1 MPRPRLTAEEWEIAQ
16 DAIAQR
22 RADRIRSDNRVGG
35 KIRGAQVAN
44 AHSYANESNDE
55 RLDKMARNIKGFVGT
70 LRREKAA
77 REQIAVHEEPI
88 ALRGAVPEFEPI
100 KGELREDKVCELP
113 AGRIGV
119 ISDAHWPFHD
129 LKRSEDGTFYGAYWT
144 ALEALK
150 DAECEVIVLNG
161 DMLDVYNLS
170 DHEKVEARR
179 SWKWELDVAKA
190 MLTHLRK
197 FFGDKQRIVFR
208 EGNHEERYG
217 RYIARKAKELE
228 GTVHLEEFL
237 GLRSLGIEW
246 IDKRAKMT
254 AGKLWIDHGHEWF
267 GGGGV
272 TPARNYR
279 MKAIENILVG
289 HVHRTSTDVIRKP
302 LDGSYIGGWSVGC
315 LCDLNTHYAARNG
328 WNHGFAIVDVDR
340 SGDFTVHNKMII
352 GGGVR

>member
-1 MPRPRLTAEEWEIAQ
+1 MPRPRLTPEEWEIAQ
-16 DAIAQR
+16 DAISQAR
-22 RADRIRSDNRVGG
+22 KARINDAKRQGG
-35 KIRGAQVAN
+35 VITGAKTKN
-44 AHSYANESNDE
+44 AHSYANSQEHLQHIGRKVSGYKGIRERQARAEEELLAIESPV
-55 RLDKMARNIKGFVGT
+55 I
-70 LRREKAA
+70 
-77 REQIAVHEEPI
+77 P
-88 ALRGAVPEFEPI
+88 RGAVPDVEPMA
-100 KGELREDKVCELP
+100 GELREDKVCELTH
-113 AGRIGV
+113 GRIGI

-129 LKRSEDGTFYGAYWT
+129 LQRTGVGEYHGAYWD
-144 ALEALK
+144 AINALK
-150 DAECEVIVLNG
+150 DAECDVIVLNG

-170 DHEKVEARR
+170 DHEKVESRR

-190 MLTHLRK
+190 MLNHLRR

-237 GLRSLGIEW
+237 GLRGLGIEW
-246 IDKRAKMT
+246 VDKRAKMT

-279 MKAIENILVG
+279 MKAVENILVG

-328 WNHGFAIVDVDR
+328 WNHGFAIVNVDA

-352 GGGVR
+352 GGNIR

>member
-16 DAIAQR
+16 DAISQAR
-22 RADRIRSDNRVGG
+22 KSRITDDKSKGG
-35 KIRGAQVAN
+35 QIRGAQIAS
-44 AHSYANESNDE
+44 AHSYANSQEHLE
-55 RLDKMARNIKGFVGT
+55 RIGRNVKGFRGINE
-70 LRREKAA
+70 RKRQA
-77 REQIAVHEEPI
+77 EQELVAIESPVMPH
-88 ALRGAVPEFEPI
+88 GAVPDVEPMA
-100 KGELREDKVCELP
+100 GELREDKVCELTQ
-113 AGRIGV
+113 GRIGI
-119 ISDAHWPFHD
+119 ISDAHFPFHD
-129 LKRSEDGTFYGAYWT
+129 LHRTGVGEYRGAYWD
-144 ALEALK
+144 AINALK
-150 DAECEVIVLNG
+150 DAQCDVIVLNG

-170 DHEKVEARR
+170 DHEKVESRR

-190 MLTHLRK
+190 MLAHLRR
-197 FFGDKQRIVFR
+197 FFGDKQRIVYR

-237 GLRSLGIEW
+237 GLRSLNIEW
-246 IDKRAKMT
+246 VDKRAKMT

-272 TPARNYR
+272 TPGRNYR
-279 MKAIENILVG
+279 MKAVENILVG

-328 WNHGFAIVDVDR
+328 WNHGFAIVHVDA

-352 GGGVR
+352 GGNIR

>member
-1 MPRPRLTAEEWEIAQ
+1 MPRPRLTPEEWEIAQ
-16 DAIAQR
+16 DAISQAR
-22 RADRIRSDNRVGG
+22 KARINDDNRRGG
-35 KIRGAQVAN
+35 TITGAKTKN
-44 AHSYANESNDE
+44 AHSYANSQEHLQQIGRNVQGLKGVRQRQVQAEAELLAIESPV
-55 RLDKMARNIKGFVGT
+55 I
-70 LRREKAA
+70 
-77 REQIAVHEEPI
+77 P
-88 ALRGAVPEFEPI
+88 RGAVPDVEPMA
-100 KGELREDKVCELP
+100 GELREDKVCELTQ
-113 AGRIGV
+113 GRIGI

-129 LKRSEDGTFYGAYWT
+129 LQRTGVGEYRGAYWD
-144 ALEALK
+144 AINALK
-150 DAECEVIVLNG
+150 DAECDVIVLNG

-190 MLTHLRK
+190 MLQHLRR

-246 IDKRAKMT
+246 VDKRAKMT

-279 MKAIENILVG
+279 MKAVENIMVG

-328 WNHGFAIVDVDR
+328 WNHGFAIVDVDA

-352 GGGVR
+352 GGNIR

>member
-1 MPRPRLTAEEWEIAQ
+1 MPRPRLTPEEWEIAQ
-16 DAIAQR
+16 DAISQAR
-22 RADRIRSDNRVGG
+22 KSRISDDKSRGG
-35 KIRGAQVAN
+35 QTRGAKIAS
-44 AHSYANESNDE
+44 AHSYANSQEHLE
-55 RLDKMARNIKGFVGT
+55 HIGRKVKGFRGINE
-70 LRREKAA
+70 RERQA
-77 REQIAVHEEPI
+77 EQELVAIESPVIP
-88 ALRGAVPEFEPI
+88 RGAVPDVEPMA
-100 KGELREDKVCELP
+100 GELREDKVCELTQ
-113 AGRIGV
+113 GRIGI

-129 LKRSEDGTFYGAYWT
+129 LQRTGVGEYRGAYWD
-144 ALEALK
+144 AINALK
-150 DAECEVIVLNG
+150 DAECDVVVLNG

-170 DHEKVEARR
+170 DHEKVESRR

-190 MLTHLRK
+190 MLQHLRR
-197 FFGDKQRIVFR
+197 FFGDKQRIIFR

-237 GLRSLGIEW
+237 ALRSLGIEW

-279 MKAIENILVG
+279 MKAVENILVG

-328 WNHGFAIVDVDR
+328 WNHGFAIVDIDR

-352 GGGVR
+352 GGNIR

>member
-1 MPRPRLTAEEWEIAQ
+1 MPRPRLTPEEWEIAQ
-16 DAIAQR
+16 DAISQARKARISDAR
-22 RADRIRSDNRVGG
+22 RQGG
-35 KIRGAQVAN
+35 ATTGAKTKN
-44 AHSYANESNDE
+44 AHSYANSQEHLQHIGRKVAGYKGIRERQAKAEEELLAIESPV
-55 RLDKMARNIKGFVGT
+55 I
-70 LRREKAA
+70 
-77 REQIAVHEEPI
+77 P
-88 ALRGAVPEFEPI
+88 RGAVPDVEPMA
-100 KGELREDKVCELP
+100 GELREDKVCELTQ
-113 AGRIGV
+113 GRIGI

-129 LKRSEDGTFYGAYWT
+129 LQRTGVGEYRGAYWD
-144 ALEALK
+144 AICALK
-150 DAECEVIVLNG
+150 DAECDVIVLNG

-170 DHEKVEARR
+170 DHEKVESRR

-190 MLTHLRK
+190 MLQHLRR

-246 IDKRAKMT
+246 VDKRAKMT

-272 TPARNYR
+272 MPARNYR
-279 MKAIENILVG
+279 MKAVENILVG

-328 WNHGFAIVDVDR
+328 WNHGFAIVDVDA

-352 GGGVR
+352 GGNIR

>member
-1 MPRPRLTAEEWEIAQ
+1 MPRPRLTDDEWEIAQ

-22 RADRIRSDNRVGG
+22 RADRITSDKKVGG
-35 KIRGAQVAN
+35 RIRGAQVAN
-44 AHSYANESNDE
+44 AHSYANTDE
-55 RLDKMARNIKGFVGT
+55 RLDKIARKIQGLKGT
-70 LRREKAA
+70 
-77 REQIAVHEEPI
+77 HERQRQAEVELAKEAPEI
-88 ALRGAVPEFEPI
+88 PRGAVPGFEPI

-113 AGRIGV
+113 TGRIGI

-129 LKRSEDGTFYGAYWT
+129 LKRDSAGNFYGAYWT
-144 ALEALK
+144 AIETLR
-150 DAECEVIVLNG
+150 DSQCDVIVLNG

-190 MLTHLRK
+190 MLKHLRN
-197 FFGDKQRIVFR
+197 FFGDKQRIVYR

-228 GTVHLEEFL
+228 GTVHLEDFL

-246 IDKRAKMT
+246 VDKRAKMT

-279 MKAIENILVG
+279 MKAVENIIVG

-328 WNHGFAIVDVDR
+328 WNHGFAIVDVDK
-340 SGDFTVHNKMII
+340 SGDFSVHNKMII
-352 GGGVR
+352 GGNIR

>member
-1 MPRPRLTAEEWEIAQ
+1 MPRPRLTPEEWEIAQ
-16 DAIAQR
+16 DAISQAR
-22 RADRIRSDNRVGG
+22 NKRIHDSVKLGG
-35 KIRGAQVAN
+35 DMRGAQITN
-44 AHSYANESNDE
+44 AHAYANTQEHLDHIGRKVKGYQAANMRRAAAEEELRAIESP
-55 RLDKMARNIKGFVGT
+55 LVPT
-70 LRREKAA
+70 
-77 REQIAVHEEPI
+77 
-88 ALRGAVPEFEPI
+88 GAVPDVEPLA
-100 KGELREDKVCELP
+100 GELREDKVCELP
-113 AGRIGV
+113 PGRIGI

-129 LKRSEDGTFYGAYWT
+129 LKRTGIGKYAGAYWD
-144 ALEALK
+144 AINALK
-150 DAECEVIVLNG
+150 DAECDVVVLNG

-190 MLTHLRK
+190 MLAHLRR

-237 GLRSLGIEW
+237 ALRSHGIEW
-246 IDKRAKMT
+246 VDKRGKMT

-267 GGGGV
+267 GAGGV

-279 MKAIENILVG
+279 MKAVENILVG

-328 WNHGFAIVDVDR
+328 WNHGFAIVDVDK

-352 GGGVR
+352 GGNIR

>member
-1 MPRPRLTAEEWEIAQ
+1 MPRPRLTPEEWEIAQ
-16 DAIAQR
+16 DAISQARKSRINDAKR
-22 RADRIRSDNRVGG
+22 RGG
-35 KIRGAQVAN
+35 ETTGSKTRN
-44 AHSYANESNDE
+44 AHSYANSQEHLE
-55 RLDKMARNIKGFVGT
+55 HVGRKVKGFKGI
-70 LRREKAA
+70 RERQA
-77 REQIAVHEEPI
+77 RAEEELLAIESPVI
-88 ALRGAVPEFEPI
+88 PRGAVPDVEPMA
-100 KGELREDKVCELP
+100 GELREDKVCELTQ
-113 AGRIGV
+113 GRIGI

-129 LKRSEDGTFYGAYWT
+129 LQRTGVGEYRGAYWD
-144 ALEALK
+144 AINALK
-150 DAECEVIVLNG
+150 DAQCDVIVLNG

-190 MLTHLRK
+190 MLQHLRR

-228 GTVHLEEFL
+228 GTVHLEKFL
-237 GLRSLGIEW
+237 GLRSLNIEW
-246 IDKRAKMT
+246 VDKRAKMT

-279 MKAIENILVG
+279 MKAVENILVG

-328 WNHGFAIVDVDR
+328 WNHGFAIVDVDA

-352 GGGVR
+352 GGNIR

>member
-1 MPRPRLTAEEWEIAQ
+1 MPRPRLTPEEWEIAQ

-22 RADRIRSDNRVGG
+22 RAQRITEDNKVGG
-35 KIRGAQVAN
+35 RIRGAQVAN
-44 AHSYANESNDE
+44 AHSYANSQEHLE
-55 RLDKMARNIKGFVGT
+55 HIGRKIKGLAGT
-70 LRREKAA
+70 HERQRQAQAE
-77 REQIAVHEEPI
+77 IASKETPEVP
-88 ALRGAVPEFEPI
+88 RGAVPEFEPI
-100 KGELREDKVCELP
+100 KGELREDKVCELTP
-113 AGRIGV
+113 GRIGI

-129 LKRSEDGTFYGAYWT
+129 LRRDGDGNFYGAYWT
-144 ALEALK
+144 ALEALR
-150 DAECEVIVLNG
+150 DAECDVIVLNG

-190 MLTHLRK
+190 MLAHLRK

-237 GLRSLGIEW
+237 GLRSLNIEW
-246 IDKRAKMT
+246 VDKRAKMT
-254 AGKLWIDHGHEWF
+254 GGKLWIDHGHEWF

-279 MKAIENILVG
+279 MKAVENILVG
-289 HVHRTSTDVIRKP
+289 HVHRTSTDVVRKP

-352 GGGVR
+352 GGNIR

>member
-1 MPRPRLTAEEWEIAQ
+1 MPRPRLTPEEWEIAQ
-16 DAIAQR
+16 DAISQAR
-22 RADRIRSDNRVGG
+22 KARINDAKRKGG
-35 KIRGAQVAN
+35 VITGAKTKN
-44 AHSYANESNDE
+44 AHSYANSQEHLQHIGRKVSGYKGIRERQAKAEEELLAIESPV
-55 RLDKMARNIKGFVGT
+55 I
-70 LRREKAA
+70 
-77 REQIAVHEEPI
+77 P
-88 ALRGAVPEFEPI
+88 RGAVPDVEPI
-100 KGELREDKVCELP
+100 SGELREDKVCELTQ
-113 AGRIGV
+113 GRIGI

-129 LKRSEDGTFYGAYWT
+129 LQRTGVGEYRGAYWD
-144 ALEALK
+144 AINALK
-150 DAECEVIVLNG
+150 DAECDVIVLNG

-190 MLTHLRK
+190 MLQHLRR

-228 GTVHLEEFL
+228 GTVHLEEFM
-237 GLRSLGIEW
+237 GLRGLGIEW
-246 IDKRAKMT
+246 VDKRAKMT

-279 MKAIENILVG
+279 MKAVENILVG

-328 WNHGFAIVDVDR
+328 WNHGFAIVDVDA

-352 GGGVR
+352 GGNIR